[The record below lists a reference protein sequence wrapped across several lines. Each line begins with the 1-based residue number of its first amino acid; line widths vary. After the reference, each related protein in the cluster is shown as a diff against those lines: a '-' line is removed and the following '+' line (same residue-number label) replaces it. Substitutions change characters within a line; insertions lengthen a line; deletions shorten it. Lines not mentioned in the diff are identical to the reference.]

1 MPIKLTN
8 TGIFVDEEK
17 KVNFPDSLQDLN
29 NLKYLAYQE
38 LFLKPFK
45 GKPLFEK
52 VSPTSFRIPAGF
64 KYKVVNS
71 FIQREEN
78 LTIDIT
84 TALDTGSVVAGT
96 DYYIYAKEDTTFFV
110 SADKTLT
117 TARLIGGF
125 HYGLVPA
132 NEAPTGNKTESDM
145 VFLRGINA
153 YSFWD
158 LKFLPK
164 NGVPEA
170 KVYKNGLWGDIYRG
184 DADYAIRGYGKANA
198 VIAAGATTY
207 GRALPKIPTLFA
219 GDGTITYGKLSWL
232 EATDIAI
239 ATGMRLPSYEE
250 FSMFAYGVVEKTAV
264 NAGVVEKV
272 QGRTQ
277 HYAELMSKLG
287 IEQATGEQYCWS
299 RNLVATDGT
308 FAYQDV
314 ANGRGQIYAS
324 PNNPKA
330 GIFGG
335 FRGGSAD
342 SGSSCSV
349 WSYHLWSSVWYVGF
363 WFLVDHLELD

>member
-1 MPIKLTN
+1 MGISITN

-29 NLKYLAYQE
+29 NLKYLAYGD
-38 LFLKPFK
+38 LFSKPFK

-64 KYKVVNS
+64 KYKVGNS

-78 LTIDIT
+78 LTIDIA
-84 TALDTGSVVAGT
+84 TALDEGTITAGT
-96 DYYIYAKEDTTFFV
+96 DYYIYAKEDTTFFI
-110 SADKTLT
+110 SASKTKT
-117 TARLIGGF
+117 TGRLIGGF
-125 HYGLVPA
+125 HYGLVPT
-132 NEAPTGNKTESDM
+132 NEAPTGNKTEADM
-145 VFLRGINA
+145 ILLKGINA

-184 DADYAIRGYGKANA
+184 DTDYAIRGYSKANT

-207 GRALPKIPTLFA
+207 GRGLPKIPALFG
-219 GDGTITYGKLSWL
+219 GDGTTTYGKLSYF

-239 ATGMRLPSYEE
+239 STGMKLPTYEE
-250 FSMFAYGVVEKTAV
+250 FSTFAYGVVEKTAI
-264 NAGVVEKV
+264 GTVVEKV

-287 IEQATGEQYCWS
+287 VEQATGEQYCWS
-299 RNLVATDGT
+299 RNLIATDGT
-308 FAYQDV
+308 FAWSDN
-314 ANGRGQIYAS
+314 ANGRGQIYSAGA
-324 PNNPKA
+324 NPKA

-335 FRGGSAD
+335 ARGDSDA
-342 SGSSCSV
+342 SGSSCSG
-349 WSYHLWSSVWYVGF
+349 WGSPLWASSWYLGF

>member
-1 MPIKLTN
+1 MSINITSA
-8 TGIFVDEEK
+8 GIFVDEEK

-29 NLKYLAYQE
+29 NLKYLAYGD
-38 LFLKPFK
+38 LFSKPFK

-64 KYKVVNS
+64 KYKVGNS

-78 LTIDIT
+78 LTIDIA
-84 TALDTGSVVAGT
+84 TALDEGTITAGT

-110 SADKTLT
+110 SANKTKT
-117 TARLIGGF
+117 TGRLIGGF

-132 NEAPTGNKTESDM
+132 GEAATGNKTESDM
-145 VFLRGINA
+145 VLLRGINA

-184 DADYAIRGYGKANA
+184 DADYAIRGYSKANA

-207 GRALPKIPTLFA
+207 GRALPKIPTLFG

-232 EATDIAI
+232 ETTDIAI

-250 FSMFAYGVVEKTAV
+250 FSTFAYGVVEKTAV

-277 HYAELMSKLG
+277 HYAELMSKVG
-287 IEQATGEQYCWS
+287 VEQATGEQYCWS
-299 RNLVATDGT
+299 KNLVATDGT
-308 FAYQDV
+308 FAWSDNV
-314 ANGRGQIYAS
+314 NGRGQIYSAGS
-324 PNNPKA
+324 NPKA

-335 FRGGSAD
+335 GRGDAG
-342 SGSSCSV
+342 SGSSCSS
-349 WSYHLWSSVWYVGF
+349 WAFRLWVSDWPIGF
-363 WFLVDHLELD
+363 WFVCEHLELD